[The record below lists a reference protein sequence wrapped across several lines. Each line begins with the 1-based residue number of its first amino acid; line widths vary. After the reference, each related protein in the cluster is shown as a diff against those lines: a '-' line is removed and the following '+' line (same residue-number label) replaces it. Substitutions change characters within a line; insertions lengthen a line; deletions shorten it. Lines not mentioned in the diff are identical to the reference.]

1 MERVASMLSALK
13 PTLETH
19 QLGSWKPAEVD
30 LLCAM
35 LREYGKQERREKCA
49 TCCHNGAPTAPA
61 SLLSS
66 SGAPP
71 SLPSGGD
78 DVEGE
83 NDTDKEAFAGAISE
97 VDRCLNLVRDFLKR
111 RMPFGTVVEPT
122 VPAGTAERQAPQSN
136 SAHTASWKR
145 ARSPSGEAS
154 SSAPTSNSVHS
165 SAAVVAAPVYAVDAF
180 LYTEG
185 DIEKLVEAKKLARE
199 YCCRCGSTDIGLV
212 EFITHSFS
220 KDQLV
225 YLSCFL
231 LPHLLDVVVASDEA
245 SRPLSI
251 ADVGSRLGIVLWAC
265 AFALQRGLLAPEQT
279 VATDAA
285 VGGAAPEVK
294 LVGIEL
300 DATFV
305 KVSQDVMR
313 RFFAQ
318 RRRHA
323 PKLDSAPQPAA
334 ADGVDAK
341 LPDVSSSIQLLQ
353 SDCFEGAA
361 ASALSESSLVVM
373 HNVFEYFC
381 TTAVEHARCWLKLRR
396 LVHRSG
402 QFLVCSPSLEVTF
415 GTFTDEVWLQACQ
428 LENGQDAGGT
438 STPLA
443 WLASYVESF
452 DTADVASDFLAMR
465 ALSCEGC
472 DNVSDGDEHHED
484 HHHGRSCD
492 HYHHHS
498 SAEDE
503 GDGDE
508 ASEMVEQI
516 QRIYVYRVK

>member
-13 PTLETH
+13 PTLEKH

-30 LLCAM
+30 RLCAM
-35 LREYGKQERREKCA
+35 LREYGKQERREKCS
-49 TCCHNGAPTAPA
+49 TRCLNGAATALA
-61 SLLSS
+61 SLPSS

-83 NDTDKEAFAGAISE
+83 NDTDEEAFAGAVSE

-111 RMPFGTVVEPT
+111 RMPFGAVVEPT
-122 VPAGTAERQAPQSN
+122 LPAGTAERQAPQS
-136 SAHTASWKR
+136 SCAGTTSWKR

-165 SAAVVAAPVYAVDAF
+165 GAAVVAAPVYAVDAF
-180 LYTEG
+180 LYAEG

-199 YCCRCGSTDIGLV
+199 YCCRCGSTDLGLV

-220 KDQLV
+220 QDQLV

-265 AFALQRGLLAPEQT
+265 AFALQRGLLAPAQA
-279 VATDAA
+279 VAMDAA
-285 VGGAAPEVK
+285 AGDAAPEVN

-305 KVSQDVMR
+305 KISQDVAR

-323 PKLDSAPQPAA
+323 PKLDSTPQPAA

-361 ASALSESSLVVM
+361 ASALSDSSLVVM

-402 QFLVCSPSLEVTF
+402 QFLVCSPALEVTL
-415 GTFTDEVWLQACQ
+415 GTFTDEVWLQAWQ
-428 LENGQDAGGT
+428 LENGKDARGT

-443 WLASYVESF
+443 WLASYVEPF

-465 ALSCEGC
+465 TLSCEGC
-472 DNVSDGDEHHED
+472 DNGSDGDKHDED
-484 HHHGRSCD
+484 HHRGRSRD
-492 HYHHHS
+492 HYHHHGS
-498 SAEDE
+498 EEDE
-503 GDGDE
+503 EEGEE
-508 ASEMVEQI
+508 ASEMAEQI
-516 QRIYVYRVK
+516 QRIHVYRVK

>member
-1 MERVASMLSALK
+1 MERVASVLSALK
-13 PTLETH
+13 PTLEKH

-30 LLCAM
+30 RLCAM
-35 LREYGKQERREKCA
+35 LREYGKQERRDKCGTSCLDGAA
-49 TCCHNGAPTAPA
+49 TALA
-61 SLLSS
+61 SLPSS
-66 SGAPP
+66 SSVPP

-78 DVEGE
+78 DVEDE
-83 NDTDKEAFAGAISE
+83 NDADEEAFAGVVSE
-97 VDRCLNLVRDFLKR
+97 VDRCLSLVRDFLKR
-111 RMPFGTVVEPT
+111 RMPFGAVVEPT
-122 VPAGTAERQAPQSN
+122 LPAGTAERQAPQSS
-136 SAHTASWKR
+136 SADIISCKR
-145 ARSPSGEAS
+145 ARSLSGEPS

-165 SAAVVAAPVYAVDAF
+165 GAAVVEAPVYAVDAF
-180 LYTEG
+180 LYAEG

-199 YCCRCGSTDIGLV
+199 YCCRCGSTDLGLV

-220 KDQLV
+220 QDQLV

-231 LPHLLDVVVASDEA
+231 LPHLLDVVVASHEA

-251 ADVGSRLGIVLWAC
+251 VDVGSRLGIVLWAC
-265 AFALQRGLLAPEQT
+265 AFALQRGLLAPAQAAT
-279 VATDAA
+279 TDAA
-285 VGGAAPEVK
+285 ADDAAPEVN

-305 KVSQDVMR
+305 KISQDVAR

-323 PKLDSAPQPAA
+323 PKLVSVPQPAA
-334 ADGVDAK
+334 ANGVDAK

-402 QFLVCSPSLEVTF
+402 QFLVCSPALEVTL
-415 GTFTDEVWLQACQ
+415 GTFTDEVWLQAWQ
-428 LENGQDAGGT
+428 LENGNDARGA

-443 WLASYVESF
+443 WLASYVEPF
-452 DTADVASDFLAMR
+452 DTADVASDFLTMR
-465 ALSCEGC
+465 TLSCEGC
-472 DNVSDGDEHHED
+472 DAGSDGDKHHED
-484 HHHGRSCD
+484 HHGRSRD
-492 HYHHHS
+492 HHHHS
-498 SAEDE
+498 SEDDE
-503 GDGDE
+503 GDGEED
-508 ASEMVEQI
+508 SEMAEQI
-516 QRIYVYRVK
+516 QRIYVYCVK